1 MFRSLPFMIAAALVI
16 PTELCPLYGFSNT
29 HTQTC
34 THAHTHTCIFTGTVV
49 SELIL
54 EVAGESGIEKVC
66 ASCLLTAPLGL
77 VKFDLMAFLVN

>member
-1 MFRSLPFMIAAALVI
+1 ML
-16 PTELCPLYGFSNT
+16 
-29 HTQTC
+29 
-34 THAHTHTCIFTGTVV
+34 

-77 VKFDLMAFLVN
+77 LKFDLMAFLVN